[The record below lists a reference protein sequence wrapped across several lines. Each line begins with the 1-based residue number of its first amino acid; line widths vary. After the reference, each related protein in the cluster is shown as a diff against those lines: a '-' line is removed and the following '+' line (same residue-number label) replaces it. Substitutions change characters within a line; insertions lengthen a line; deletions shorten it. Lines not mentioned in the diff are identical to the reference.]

1 MSNANA
7 KPNLTPRQAELL
19 EQCEQEWERAKEI
32 ARRHSES
39 TDPDEQARLAEEY
52 GAAMRESQV
61 RLDAYFAECGVAV

>member
-39 TDPDEQARLAEEY
+39 TDPDEQARLAGDYRKSLLESRIRWDYYVAEC
-52 GAAMRESQV
+52 ESQS
-61 RLDAYFAECGVAV
+61 